1 MNSTAETQ
9 TIPEAIPPHKLEPLP
24 ATYGERINVATAMAA
39 VCDALIFLTAT
50 AGGLRLG
57 PAQILSFAVA
67 TAINYELNIRA
78 AVRAAGRA
86 RDWRLYSHLVVVSLL
101 ALFLR
106 GGVLALLT
114 RSWGWPL
121 PVAIC
126 IAIATTLAV
135 TLPGNAFSL
144 STLSAWR
151 LSGAARWR
159 LLAIGLIVYT
169 VVLRLIYLG
178 QVELLPEEA
187 YYWNYSQ
194 HLDIGYL
201 DHPPMIAWLIR
212 LSSAAFGATEIG
224 VRAGALL
231 CSAITGFFIY
241 RLTRN
246 LFDASTALVA
256 LVLSQVLPFF
266 FAAGIVVTPDTLLVA
281 AWAAELYFLE
291 RALVGGRT
299 GAWWG
304 AGLWMGIGLL
314 SKYSIG
320 LLAPAALLFVA
331 LDPQSRQ
338 WLRRWQPY
346 AAAVLALAMFAPV
359 IAWNAQ
365 NEWASF
371 AFQTTRRLAGEHHFA
386 LYKLIGAAI
395 VLLTPTG
402 VFAAAA
408 PLLGRPLG
416 SSGQVG
422 TARKWR
428 FMQLTVGVPLA
439 VFVAV
444 SLRYDVKF
452 DWTSELWLATLP
464 AMAYAMTDLGVG
476 RPHGLAAKI
485 RNAWMPTILGLLV
498 LYAAGLYFLVVG
510 LPGLGYSERME
521 VMPLG
526 WREFGEQVNTIAQD
540 IGKGGG
546 GAPLIVGM
554 DRYAIASEVAFYAT
568 AGDSTLVRETSGAH
582 LFERTALM
590 YSRWVPTRLQEGRTL
605 LLVAWDRQDLNNPC
619 VESRAQQL
627 GPLQSGVLMR
637 DSRVVRR
644 YFYRM
649 AYGYRSSPT
658 CK

>member
-1 MNSTAETQ
+1 MNSTAETR
-9 TIPEAIPPHKLEPLP
+9 TLPEAIPPHQLDLLP
-24 ATYGERINVATAMAA
+24 ATFGERVNVATAMAA
-39 VCDALIFLTAT
+39 VCDALIFLAAT
-50 AGGLRLG
+50 AAGIGLG
-57 PAQILSFAVA
+57 TAQILSFAVA

-78 AVRAAGRA
+78 AVNAAGRG
-86 RDWRLYSHLVVVSLL
+86 RDWRLYGHLAVVSLL

-114 RSWGWPL
+114 RDWGWPL

-126 IAIATTLAV
+126 AAIATTLAV
-135 TLPGNAFSL
+135 TLPGNALSL

-159 LLAIGLIVYT
+159 LLAIGLIVYA
-169 VVLRLIYLG
+169 VILRLIYIG

-212 LSSAAFGATEIG
+212 LSSAVFGASEIG

-231 CSAITGFFIY
+231 CSAATGFFIY

-266 FAAGIVVTPDTLLVA
+266 FAAGVVMTPDTLLVA
-281 AWAAELYFLE
+281 AWAGELYFLE

-304 AGLWMGIGLL
+304 AGLCMGVGLL

-346 AAAVLALAMFAPV
+346 AAALLALAIFAPV

-365 NEWASF
+365 NDWASF
-371 AFQTTRRLAGEHHFA
+371 AFQTTRRLADGHHFS
-386 LYKLIGAAI
+386 LHKVILAAI

-402 VFAAAA
+402 VFAAASA
-408 PLLGRPLG
+408 LLGRPLG
-416 SSGQVG
+416 NSNQAA
-422 TARKWR
+422 TPRKWR
-428 FMQLTVGVPLA
+428 FMQLMVGVPLA

-444 SLRYDVKF
+444 SLRCDVKF
-452 DWTSELWLATLP
+452 DWTSELWLAALP
-464 AMAYAMTDLGVG
+464 AMAYALTDLGAA
-476 RPHGLAAKI
+476 RSHALAAKI
-485 RNAWMPTILGLLV
+485 RNAWIPTILLMLV

-521 VMPLG
+521 VMPVA
-526 WREFGEQVNTIAQD
+526 WRDFGRQVHAVAEEA
-540 IGKGGG
+540 GKEAGSE
-546 GAPLIVGM
+546 PLIVGM
-554 DRYAIASEVAFYAT
+554 DRYAIASEVAFYGASGT
-568 AGDSTLVRETSGAH
+568 APVPETSGAH

-590 YSRWVPTRLQEGRTL
+590 YSRWIPMSLQEGRTL
-605 LLVAWDRQDLNNPC
+605 LLVSWEEQDLADHC
-619 VESRAQQL
+619 VESRAQRL
-627 GPLQSGVLMR
+627 GPLRSGVLMR
-637 DSRVVRR
+637 DGRAVRR
-644 YFYRM
+644 YFYRL
-649 AYGYRSSPT
+649 AYGYQSAPS

>member
-9 TIPEAIPPHKLEPLP
+9 TLPEAVPPHKLDPLP
-24 ATYGERINVATAMAA
+24 ATYGERINIATAMAA

-50 AGGLRLG
+50 AGGVRLG
-57 PAQILSFAVA
+57 AAQIFSFAVA

-78 AVRAAGRA
+78 AVSVAGRA
-86 RDWRLYSHLVVVSLL
+86 RDWRLYSHLLVVSLL

-106 GGVLALLT
+106 GGVLSLLSRT
-114 RSWGWPL
+114 WGWPL
-121 PVAIC
+121 PLAIC
-126 IAIATTLAV
+126 AAIASTLAV

-151 LSGAARWR
+151 LAGAARWR
-159 LLAIGLIVYT
+159 LLALGLLVYA
-169 VVLRLIYLG
+169 VVLRLVYLG

-194 HLDIGYL
+194 HLEIGYL

-212 LSSAAFGATEIG
+212 LSAAAFGASEIG

-231 CSAITGFFIY
+231 CSAATGFFIY
-241 RLTRN
+241 RLTRT
-246 LFDASTALVA
+246 LFDESTALVA

-266 FAAGIVVTPDTLLVA
+266 FAAGLVMTPDTLLVP

-314 SKYSIG
+314 SKYSIA
-320 LLAPAALLFVA
+320 LLAPATLFFAIV
-331 LDPQSRQ
+331 DPQSRQ

-346 AAAVLALAMFAPV
+346 AAALLALTIFAPV

-365 NEWASF
+365 NEWVSF
-371 AFQTTRRLAGEHHFA
+371 AFQTTRRLTEQHHFA
-386 LYKLIGAAI
+386 LFKLIAAAI

-402 VFAAAA
+402 LLAAAA

-416 SSGQVG
+416 NSGFVNKPR
-422 TARKWR
+422 AWR
-428 FMQLTVGVPLA
+428 FLQMMAAVPLA

-444 SLRYDVKF
+444 SLRCDVKF
-452 DWTSELWLATLP
+452 DWTSELWLAALP

-476 RPHGLAAKI
+476 RPRSLAAKI
-485 RNAWMPTILGLLV
+485 RNAWTPTILTLLI

-510 LPGLGYSERME
+510 LPGFGYSQRME
-521 VMPLG
+521 VMPVG
-526 WREFGEQVNTIAQD
+526 WRDFGQQINAIAQD
-540 IGKGGG
+540 LGEAA
-546 GAPLIVGM
+546 GADPLIVGM

-568 AGDSTLVRETSGAH
+568 GEATAIPETSGAH

-590 YSRWVPTRLQEGRTL
+590 YARWVPTNLQVGRTL
-605 LLVAWDRQDLNNPC
+605 LLVAWEEQDLTNQC
-619 VESRAQQL
+619 VEARAEHL
-627 GPLQSGVLMR
+627 GPLQSRVLMR
-637 DSRVVRR
+637 DGMVVRR
-644 YFYRM
+644 YYYRA
-649 AYGYRSSPT
+649 AYGYRSSSS

>member
-1 MNSTAETQ
+1 
-9 TIPEAIPPHKLEPLP
+9 
-24 ATYGERINVATAMAA
+24 
-39 VCDALIFLTAT
+39 
-50 AGGLRLG
+50 
-57 PAQILSFAVA
+57 
-67 TAINYELNIRA
+67 
-78 AVRAAGRA
+78 
-86 RDWRLYSHLVVVSLL
+86 
-101 ALFLR
+101 
-106 GGVLALLT
+106 
-114 RSWGWPL
+114 
-121 PVAIC
+121 
-126 IAIATTLAV
+126 
-135 TLPGNAFSL
+135 
-144 STLSAWR
+144 
-151 LSGAARWR
+151 
-159 LLAIGLIVYT
+159 
-169 VVLRLIYLG
+169 
-178 QVELLPEEA
+178 
-187 YYWNYSQ
+187 
-194 HLDIGYL
+194 
-201 DHPPMIAWLIR
+201 
-212 LSSAAFGATEIG
+212 
-224 VRAGALL
+224 
-231 CSAITGFFIY
+231 
-241 RLTRN
+241 
-246 LFDASTALVA
+246 
-256 LVLSQVLPFF
+256 VLSQVLPFI
-266 FAAGIVVTPDTLLVA
+266 FAAGVVMTPDTLLVA

-304 AGLWMGIGLL
+304 VGLWMGIGLL

-346 AAAVLALAMFAPV
+346 AAALLALAMFAPV

-416 SSGQVG
+416 SIGQVG
-422 TARKWR
+422 TPRKWR

-444 SLRYDVKF
+444 SLRHDVKF
-452 DWTSELWLATLP
+452 DWTSELWLAALP

-476 RPHGLAAKI
+476 RPHGLAVRI
-485 RNAWMPTILGLLV
+485 RDAWMPTILGLLV

-510 LPGLGYSERME
+510 LPGVGYSERME

-526 WREFGEQVNTIAQD
+526 WRDFGEQVNTIAQD

-554 DRYAIASEVAFYAT
+554 DRYAIASEVAFYAL
-568 AGDSTLVRETSGAH
+568 AGDATLVPETSGAH

-605 LLVAWDRQDLNNPC
+605 LLVAWDRQDLINPC
-619 VESRAQQL
+619 VESRAQEL

-649 AYGYRSSPT
+649 AYGYRSSPS

>member
-1 MNSTAETQ
+1 MNSTAETR
-9 TIPEAIPPHKLEPLP
+9 TLPEAIPPHQLDPLP
-24 ATYGERINVATAMAA
+24 ATYGERVNVATAMAA

-50 AGGLRLG
+50 AAGVGLG
-57 PAQILSFAVA
+57 TAQILSFAVA

-78 AVRAAGRA
+78 AVKAAGRA
-86 RDWRLYSHLVVVSLL
+86 RDWRLYGYLAVVSLL

-106 GGVLALLT
+106 GGVLALVT
-114 RSWGWPL
+114 RDWGWPV

-126 IAIATTLAV
+126 GAIATTLAV

-144 STLSAWR
+144 STLTAWK
-151 LSGAARWR
+151 LSGAVRWR
-159 LLAIGLIVYT
+159 LLAIGLIVYA
-169 VVLRLIYLG
+169 VILRLIYIG

-212 LSSAAFGATEIG
+212 LSSAVFGASEIG

-231 CSAITGFFIY
+231 CSAATGFFIH

-266 FAAGIVVTPDTLLVA
+266 FAAGMVMTPDTLLVA
-281 AWAAELYFLE
+281 AWAGELYFLE

-304 AGLWMGIGLL
+304 AGLWMGVGLL

-346 AAAVLALAMFAPV
+346 AAALLALAIFAPV

-365 NEWASF
+365 NDWASF
-371 AFQTTRRLAGEHHFA
+371 AFQTTRRWTDGHHFT

-402 VFAAAA
+402 LFAAAS

-416 SSGQVG
+416 NGRQG
-422 TARKWR
+422 TTPRSWR
-428 FMQLTVGVPLA
+428 FMQLMVGVPLA

-444 SLRYDVKF
+444 SLRCDVKF
-452 DWTSELWLATLP
+452 DWTSELWLAALP
-464 AMAYAMTDLGVG
+464 AMAYALTDLGAA
-476 RPHGLAAKI
+476 RPHGIAAKI
-485 RNAWMPTILGLLV
+485 RNAWMPTILFLLI

-521 VMPLG
+521 VMPLA
-526 WREFGEQVNTIAQD
+526 WKDFGKQIHAIAQD
-540 IGKGGG
+540 AGKEAGGE
-546 GAPLIVGM
+546 PLIVGM
-554 DRYAIASEVAFYAT
+554 DRYAIASEVAFYG
-568 AGDSTLVRETSGAH
+568 AGDTALVPETSGAH

-590 YSRWVPTRLQEGRTL
+590 YARWIPMTSQEGRTL
-605 LLVAWDRQDLNNPC
+605 LLVAWDEQDLADHC
-619 VESRAQQL
+619 VESRAQHL

-637 DSRVVRR
+637 DNRAVRR
-644 YFYRM
+644 YFYRL
-649 AYGYRSSPT
+649 AYGYQSAPS

>member
-9 TIPEAIPPHKLEPLP
+9 TLPEAVPPHRLDPLP
-24 ATYGERINVATAMAA
+24 PAYGERINVATAMAA
-39 VCDALIFLTAT
+39 VCDALLFLTAT
-50 AGGLRLG
+50 AAGVRLG
-57 PAQILSFAVA
+57 TAQILSFAVA
-67 TAINYELNIRA
+67 TAINYELNIRG
-78 AVRAAGRA
+78 AVQAAGRT
-86 RDWRLYSHLVVVSLL
+86 RDWRLYGHLLVVSLL

-106 GGVLALLT
+106 GGVLSLLT
-114 RSWGWPL
+114 RTWGWPL
-121 PVAIC
+121 PLAIC
-126 IAIATTLAV
+126 VAIATTLAV

-144 STLSAWR
+144 STLSAWK
-151 LSGAARWR
+151 LAGAARWR
-159 LLAIGLIVYT
+159 LLAVGLLVYA
-169 VVLRLIYLG
+169 VVLRLVYLG

-212 LSSAAFGATEIG
+212 LSAATFGASEIG

-231 CSAITGFFIY
+231 CSAATGFFIY

-246 LFDASTALVA
+246 LFDESAALVA
-256 LVLSQVLPFF
+256 LLLSQVLPFF
-266 FAAGIVVTPDTLLVA
+266 FAAGMVMTPDTLLVA

-299 GAWWG
+299 TAWWG
-304 AGLWMGIGLL
+304 AGLWLGIGLL

-320 LLAPAALLFVA
+320 LLAPAALLFVV
-331 LDPQSRQ
+331 LDPQSRR

-346 AAAVLALAMFAPV
+346 AAALLVLTIFAPV

-365 NEWASF
+365 NEWVSF
-371 AFQTTRRLAGEHHFA
+371 AFQTTRRLTEQHHFA

-402 VFAAAA
+402 LLAAAA

-416 SSGQVG
+416 SGGPVD
-422 TARKWR
+422 TPRRWR
-428 FMQLTVGVPLA
+428 FVQVMAVAPLS

-452 DWTSELWLATLP
+452 DWTAELWLATLP

-476 RPHGLAAKI
+476 RPHSLAAKI
-485 RNAWMPTILGLLV
+485 RNAWTPTILALLV

-510 LPGLGYSERME
+510 LPGIGYSARME
-521 VMPLG
+521 VMPIG
-526 WREFGEQVNTIAQD
+526 WRDFGQQVNTIARD
-540 IGKGGG
+540 IGHAA
-546 GAPLIVGM
+546 GAEPLIVGM

-568 AGDSTLVRETSGAH
+568 GDASAVPETSGAH

-590 YSRWVPTRLQEGRTL
+590 YARWVPTGLQVGRTL
-605 LLVAWDRQDLNNPC
+605 LLVAWEEQDLVNQC
-619 VESRAQQL
+619 VESRAEHL
-627 GPLQSGVLMR
+627 GPLQSGALMR
-637 DSRVVRR
+637 DGLVVRR
-644 YFYRM
+644 YYYRV
-649 AYGYRSSPT
+649 AFGYRSSPT
-658 CK
+658 CQ